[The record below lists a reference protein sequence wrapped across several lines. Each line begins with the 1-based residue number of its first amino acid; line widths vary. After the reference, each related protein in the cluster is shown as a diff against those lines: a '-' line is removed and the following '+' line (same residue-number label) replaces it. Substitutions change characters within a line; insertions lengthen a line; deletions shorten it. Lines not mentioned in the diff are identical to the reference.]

1 MAELVTTPT
10 EDVVAEVG
18 PFWFNGTRRQKT
30 EALGP
35 RSRRTVGRILAA
47 TREVFLTRGYAGT
60 TIDEIARVADVSR
73 ASFYTYFTTKRDV
86 LLAVGAHSAGVSEA
100 LVEELADVGSARA
113 ELAAWV
119 QRFFDLLDV
128 HGSFAFAWTQAA
140 QEDEAIR
147 TAGMHRHLELCR
159 RLGIL
164 LPATAGKTV
173 DTPEIT
179 GLTAFSV
186 MERTWNYGQIYRG
199 SIDRAE
205 LIEQVAT
212 TVWTLARQR
221 STKPHPAS

>member
-1 MAELVTTPT
+1 MPELVTPPS
-10 EDVVAEVG
+10 EDVAEVG
-18 PFWFNGTRRQKT
+18 PFSFDGTRRQKT

-35 RSRRTVGRILAA
+35 RSRRTVGRILDA

-86 LLAVGAHSAGVSEA
+86 LIAVGAHSAGVSEA
-100 LVEELADVGSARA
+100 LVEELAELGPGRA
-113 ELAAWV
+113 ELTGWV
-119 QRFFDLLDV
+119 LRFFDLLDV

-159 RLGIL
+159 RLGTL

-173 DTPEIT
+173 ETPEIT
-179 GLTAFSV
+179 GLTAFSL

-205 LIEQVAT
+205 LIDQVAT
-212 TVWTLARQR
+212 TVWALARQR
-221 STKPHPAS
+221 TTKPTPAS